1 MVTTRRLHRSRT
13 QRMLGGVAGGL
24 AEYFDVDATIVR
36 LGLIAALI
44 FGHVITFTLYIA
56 AWLLL
61 PEQPLF
67 D

>member
-1 MVTTRRLHRSRT
+1 
-13 QRMLGGVAGGL
+13 MLGGVAGGL
-24 AEYFDVDATIVR
+24 AEYFDVDPTIVR

-56 AWLLL
+56 AWLLI